1 MELKYSEHPKMFKS
15 HPLGFVLAVL
25 LVPVAIGIL
34 ILLWWFLM
42 CKSTKLEV
50 IGNDIVL
57 TKGLLSK
64 DTTEVDIA
72 RIRSVNVYQSF
83 FNRMF
88 GVGDIKIYTAGDEP
102 EIEVSGV
109 PNPNEFRLLV
119 KQIQG

>member
-1 MELKYSEHPKMFKS
+1 MELKYSEHPKMFKN

-25 LVPVAIGIL
+25 LVPIAIGIL

-42 CKSTKLEV
+42 CKSTRLDV

-57 TKGLLSK
+57 TRGLLSK

-88 GVGDIKIYTAGDEP
+88 GVGNIKIYTAGDEP

>member
-1 MELKYSEHPKMFKS
+1 MFKS

-25 LVPVAIGIL
+25 LVPVAVGIL

-42 CKSTKLEV
+42 CKSTRLEV

-57 TKGLLSK
+57 TRGLLSK